1 MVNSSRR
8 NVLRTL
14 AAAPVVAAV
23 GAIPGFARAAAP
35 EFSFKFGHNQPTN
48 HPLHIRAQ
56 EAGRLGQDAAQ
67 PPVPIIALSASV
79 LAEDRALERVHNLLA
94 GVQSR
99 PRAVC
104 GVANPRHSYGYV
116 CGLRL
121 AAHPDPHPAPLR
133 VEIMNTF

>member
-1 MVNSSRR
+1 MGHATRSANRR
-8 NVLRTL
+8 
-14 AAAPVVAAV
+14 
-23 GAIPGFARAAAP
+23 
-35 EFSFKFGHNQPTN
+35 
-48 HPLHIRAQ
+48 
-56 EAGRLGQDAAQ
+56 
-67 PPVPIIALSASV
+67 
-79 LAEDRALERVHNLLA
+79 LERVHDLLA

-133 VEIMNTF
+133 AQIVNTFLERKHVLKRGPRR

>member
-1 MVNSSRR
+1 MI
-8 NVLRTL
+8 THF
-14 AAAPVVAAV
+14 VAELV
-23 GAIPGFARAAAP
+23 R
-35 EFSFKFGHNQPTN
+35 
-48 HPLHIRAQ
+48 
-56 EAGRLGQDAAQ
+56 
-67 PPVPIIALSASV
+67 
-79 LAEDRALERVHNLLA
+79 LERVHNLLA

-133 VEIMNTF
+133 AQIVNTFLETRLQAQRHIAALERGHILDERGVRQPQAVGQVLALQVHAPRRAVAGFVHI

>member
-1 MVNSSRR
+1 
-8 NVLRTL
+8 VLVDAAHATG
-14 AAAPVVAAV
+14 AAIESGIGAGAAPQNGVQGAKKRGSHSAAV
-23 GAIPGFARAAAP
+23 GKVKLRKPY
-35 EFSFKFGHNQPTN
+35 T
-48 HPLHIRAQ
+48 AQ
-56 EAGRLGQDAAQ
+56 GGVVALG
-67 PPVPIIALSASV
+67 VAS
-79 LAEDRALERVHNLLA
+79 ERVHALLA

-133 VEIMNTF
+133 AQSVNTF